1 MFSVGSDILK
11 IERIAKIIEKS
22 PRFVEKYYGRDEI
35 EYLKSINYRAQT
47 VAGMFCAKE
56 AFSKAIGTGVVG
68 FALKEVQVLHDDNG
82 APYLELS
89 GKAKSLADE
98 LSVSFS
104 VSISHTEDTAMAVVM
119 AFPKTV

>member
-22 PRFVEKYYGRDEI
+22 PRFVEKYYGRGEI

-68 FALKEVQVLHDDNG
+68 FALKDVQVLHDDKG